1 MSLKQECIDMINLIV
16 RSLCNEDD
24 NYYELGTNVTRKI
37 CQKTGEDITYTC
49 CHGCEC
55 YDENCQHRIK
65 VNVGVSFWDG
75 GDCERNYVFENS
87 PVKHKGIRYIKNRK
101 QLMDEMFELKNELE
115 EHKNLMAD
123 FGERYKEYLE
133 YAKQFAE
140 EVKKKYVF
148 FKMVQTDILPM
159 VFHIDYA
166 SYDKNDPDYSMTGN
180 VRTMKNQ
187 NVINVFCCMRDKEST
202 RRTIRHEVLHYM
214 LYIAGLKHDDDSAI
228 FHYLCKEYDA
238 NAYKKMSDEEQ
249 ALYNQ
254 FANSMGLMKKVNE
267 ITKVIDETDLNNN
280 FFVVMLLAI
289 GANKKWNLY
298 EELYKEA
305 CETGEHLLKKFN
317 QKEIAG

>member
-148 FKMVQTDILPM
+148 LKWFKQT
-159 VFHIDYA
+159 
-166 SYDKNDPDYSMTGN
+166 
-180 VRTMKNQ
+180 
-187 NVINVFCCMRDKEST
+187 
-202 RRTIRHEVLHYM
+202 
-214 LYIAGLKHDDDSAI
+214 
-228 FHYLCKEYDA
+228 
-238 NAYKKMSDEEQ
+238 
-249 ALYNQ
+249 
-254 FANSMGLMKKVNE
+254 
-267 ITKVIDETDLNNN
+267 
-280 FFVVMLLAI
+280 FFQWFFI
-289 GANKKWNLY
+289 
-298 EELYKEA
+298 
-305 CETGEHLLKKFN
+305 
-317 QKEIAG
+317 